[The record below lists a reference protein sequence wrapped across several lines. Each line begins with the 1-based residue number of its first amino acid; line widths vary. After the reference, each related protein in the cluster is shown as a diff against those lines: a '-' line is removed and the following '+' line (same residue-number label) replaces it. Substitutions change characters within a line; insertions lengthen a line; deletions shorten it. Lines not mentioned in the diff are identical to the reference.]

1 MRTSLQFFKDMGVC
15 DGAYQTLQR
24 VFDAAGV
31 TEFDYDAGYQV
42 MMGMMDTIESDAA
55 QSDDPDHANAENWV
69 EWCYDLRNRPE
80 AIMYFGD
87 HIEKNT
93 YRTPDGLLHM
103 SIEEAEASVIA
114 GIADLRAEY
123 AANHAVVG
131 IKEVDEGE
139 QWITL
144 RDLDTVDWSEYDR
157 FTWTDIR
164 SGQRFDTPSATEALA
179 HYAYMSGFYDQ
190 LEALKET
197 QKASIKRLIADNSDT
212 YEVWV

>member
-31 TEFDYDAGYQV
+31 TEFDYDEGYQV

-55 QSDDPDHANAENWV
+55 QSDDADHATAEGWV
-69 EWCYDLRNRPE
+69 KWCYDLRKRPE

-93 YRTPDGLLHM
+93 YKCPDSLLHM
-103 SIEEAEASVIA
+103 SRAEAEASIDMGIDELKA
-114 GIADLRAEY
+114 GY
-123 AANHAVVG
+123 AANHSIVG
-131 IKEVDEGE
+131 IKETDKGE
-139 QWITL
+139 QWIVL
-144 RDLDTVDWSEYDR
+144 RDLATVEWSEYDK
-157 FTWTDIR
+157 FSWTEMQG
-164 SGQRFDTPSATEALA
+164 GQRFVTPSATEALV
-179 HYAYMSGFYDQ
+179 HYTYMTGFYDQ